1 MDRNA
6 LLFQL
11 LREWPAVEQAMHTKI
26 VAFAALRAAQ
36 KCHQHL
42 RPAHLHTIHHVNDF
56 HECDALS
63 TFETLR

>member
-11 LREWPAVEQAMHTKI
+11 LREWPGVEHAMHTKI

-42 RPAHLHTIHHVNDF
+42 RPAYLHTIHNVNDF
-56 HECDALS
+56 HEWDVLS
-63 TFETLR
+63 IYL